1 MASKRKFKRDY
12 IILEAKDMN
21 FRYKERILPKAF
33 AKVEINEEKSIVS
46 LYVENL
52 KSMKEG
58 YRVVAIQS
66 DYETLDLGNIVLSE
80 QGKGEFVFNLEN
92 SDIEIKGIALLYER
106 NVPLVGFKGSK
117 IDNYEEILFA
127 GEDNLEEEF
136 DIYEEIE
143 YIEVDDDEEFDGYEE
158 VEYIEVEEDDEW
170 EYEYE
175 EIDNYD
181 DLDDGLEEEPEEAY
195 VRSETKAKYVKQP
208 QKQVQNKPKARQ
220 ENKTRLKYDDYES
233 QSFDNNKTAGPLLMP
248 RQIKKGL
255 KTFKEVKPFVGDYIE
270 NTRWWK
276 IEINP
281 ITLCGYTMPHLGY
294 VNTLNYTMYSDSVT
308 QSYKYR
314 HYLFGV
320 QYDEYNKRKNYIYA
334 IPGNKQE
341 QPDRGHTGF
350 KKYQACDTRN
360 DNLGYWLCF
369 IDSRTRK
376 ILK

>member
-106 NVPLVGFKGSK
+106 SVPLVGFKGSK

-143 YIEVDDDEEFDGYEE
+143 YIEVDDEDFDGYEE

-195 VRSETKAKYVKQP
+195 VRSEPKPKYAKQP
-208 QKQVQNKPKARQ
+208 QKQVQNNPKARQ
-220 ENKTRLKYDDYES
+220 ETKTRLEYDDYEPE
-233 QSFDNNKTAGPLLMP
+233 SFDNNKTAGPLLMP